1 MQISADPKVA
11 DSAAPLGLTGL
22 AQVIMYLDILC
33 EKHPV
38 LESDL
43 QYPDGLDNIY
53 PRPMR

>member
-22 AQVIMYLDILC
+22 AQVLMYLDILC

-43 QYPDGLDNIY
+43 QYLR
-53 PRPMR
+53 RP